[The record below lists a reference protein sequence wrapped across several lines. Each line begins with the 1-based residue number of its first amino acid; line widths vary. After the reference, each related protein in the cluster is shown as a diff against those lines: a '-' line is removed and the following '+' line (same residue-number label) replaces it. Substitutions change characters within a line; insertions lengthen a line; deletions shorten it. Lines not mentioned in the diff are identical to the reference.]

1 MAAHRGRSH
10 SHLNLYTPG
19 LPPQT
24 LTPYA
29 YINLPDKA
37 ALLAEFKGKTL
48 NQLRTPAMVM
58 DRSTFADNCA
68 RMHDRAAH
76 LGTLFRAHVKTHK
89 ASFVESA
96 TSEGTRLQ
104 LKSSSAQTHS
114 VVVSTLMEAWSIV
127 QAGLVSDG
135 TVKDLLYGLP
145 VSPAKIADLHALR
158 TTLATHGA
166 VLRLMV
172 DHPYQIRALEAFDR
186 QHPSNDPFLAK
197 WSVFVKIDVGT
208 KRAGLTPA
216 SNELHGLID
225 TLIPSPTVS
234 IHGFYAHAG
243 HSYAAKSQ
251 AQAAENLQTEI
262 SSVNAAAARALSKY
276 LAQNLSP
283 PKFVLS
289 VGATP
294 TAHAA
299 SGKIEFPSP
308 LNGTVELH
316 AGNYPILDSQ
326 QLATNLVG
334 VENVAQRVLASVVS
348 YYVGRGEGD
357 EAMCDAGA
365 IAMSKDTGPYPGF
378 GKVIGILREGET
390 NEWTPRETGWLLGR
404 VSQEHGILTR
414 SNKCAPE
421 QEEDILRLGDVV
433 SIVGQHACLTAAG
446 HPWYYIVDSRDESKG
461 NVVVDVW
468 VPWKGW

>member
-1 MAAHRGRSH
+1 MATHRGRSH
-10 SHLNLYTPG
+10 SHINLYTPG

-29 YINLPDKA
+29 YTNLPDKT
-37 ALLAEFKGKTL
+37 ALIAEFQGKNL
-48 NQLRTPAMVM
+48 SQLRTPAMVI

-89 ASFVESA
+89 TV
-96 TSEGTRLQ
+96 EGTRLQ
-104 LKSSSAQTHS
+104 LKSSSAETHS

-135 TVKDLLYGLP
+135 TIKD
-145 VSPAKIADLHALR
+145 ATKIADLHALR
-158 TTLATHGA
+158 TELAIHGA

-186 QHPSNDPFLAK
+186 QHPSKDPSLAK
-197 WSVFVKIDVGT
+197 WSAFIKIDVGT
-208 KRAGLTPA
+208 KRAGLTPG
-216 SNELHGLID
+216 SVDLHGLVD
-225 TLIPSPTVS
+225 TLIPSSAVS
-234 IHGFYAHAG
+234 IYGFYAHAG
-243 HSYAAKSQ
+243 HSYASTSQ
-251 AQAAENLQTEI
+251 AQAAANLQTEI
-262 SSVNAAAARALSKY
+262 SSVNAAAAYALSKY
-276 LAQNLSP
+276 IAQNLP
-283 PKFVLS
+283 TPKFVLS

-299 SGKIEFPSP
+299 SGKIEFPTP

-316 AGNYPILDSQ
+316 AGNYPILDAQ

-348 YYVGRGEGD
+348 YYIGRGEGD

-378 GKVIGILREGET
+378 GKVVGILREGE
-390 NEWTPRETGWLLGR
+390 EAGWTPRETGWLLGR

-421 QEEDILRLGDVV
+421 EEQDILRLGDVV

-446 HPWYYIVDSRDESKG
+446 HPWYYVVDSSDKSKG
-461 NVVVDVW
+461 NVVVDIW

>member
-1 MAAHRGRSH
+1 MAGHRERSH
-10 SHLNLYTPG
+10 SHINLYTPG

-29 YINLPDKA
+29 FTNPPDKA
-37 ALLAEFKGKTL
+37 ALVAEFQGKTL
-48 NQLRTPAMVM
+48 GQLRTPAMVI
-58 DRSTFADNCA
+58 DRSTFAANCA

-89 ASFVESA
+89 TA
-96 TSEGTRLQ
+96 EGTRLQ
-104 LKSSSAQTHS
+104 LNSSSAQTHS
-114 VVVSTLMEAWSIV
+114 VVVSTLMEAWRIV

-135 TVKDLLYGLP
+135 TVKDILYGLP

-186 QHPSNDPFLAK
+186 QHPSDNPTLAK
-197 WSVFVKIDVGT
+197 WSIFVKIDVGT
-208 KRAGLTPA
+208 KRAGLAPA
-216 SNELHGLID
+216 SGDLHGLVD
-225 TLIPSPTVS
+225 TLVPSPTVS
-234 IHGFYAHAG
+234 VHGFYAHAG
-243 HSYAAKSQ
+243 HSYASTSQ
-251 AQAAENLQTEI
+251 AQAEANLQNEI
-262 SSVNAAAARALSKY
+262 SSVNAAAAHALSKY
-276 LAQNLSP
+276 NAHNIP
-283 PKFVLS
+283 VPKFVLS

-299 SGKIEFPSP
+299 SGKIEFPTP

-316 AGNYPILDSQ
+316 AGNYPMLDSQ
-326 QLATNLVG
+326 QLATNLIGVG
-334 VENVAQRVLASVVS
+334 NVAQRVLASVVS
-348 YYVGRGEGD
+348 YYIGRGEGD

-378 GKVIGILREGET
+378 GKVVGVIREGE
-390 NEWTPRETGWLLGR
+390 EASWAPRETGWLLGR
-404 VSQEHGILTR
+404 VGQEHGILTR

-433 SIVGQHACLTAAG
+433 SIVGQHACLTAAA
-446 HPWYYIVDSRDESKG
+446 HPWYYIVDSQDESKG
-461 NVVVDVW
+461 SVVVDVW

>member
-1 MAAHRGRSH
+1 MSGHRERSH
-10 SHLNLYTPG
+10 SHINLYTPG

-24 LTPYA
+24 LTP
-29 YINLPDKA
+29 
-37 ALLAEFKGKTL
+37 
-48 NQLRTPAMVM
+48 QLRTPALVI

-68 RMHDRAAH
+68 RMHDRAAR
-76 LGTLFRAHVKTHK
+76 LGTQFRAHVKTHK
-89 ASFVESA
+89 
-96 TSEGTRLQ
+96 TSEGVRFQ
-104 LKSSSAQTHS
+104 LKSSSAETHS

-135 TVKDLLYGLP
+135 TVNDILYGLP

-158 TTLATHGA
+158 ETLATHNA
-166 VLRLMV
+166 ALRLMV

-186 QHPSNDPFLAK
+186 QHPSTNPLLAK

-208 KRAGLTPA
+208 KRAGLTP
-216 SNELHGLID
+216 SSPDLHGLVN
-225 TLIPSPTVS
+225 TLIASPTIS

-243 HSYAAKSQ
+243 HSYASTSH
-251 AQAAENLQTEI
+251 AQATSDLQNEI
-262 SSVNAAAARALSKY
+262 SCVNAAAAYALSKFTP
-276 LAQNLSP
+276 QE
-283 PKFVLS
+283 KFVLS

-299 SGKIEFPSP
+299 SDKVEFPTP

-316 AGNYPILDSQ
+316 AGNYPMLDSQ
-326 QLATNLVG
+326 QLATNLVK

-365 IAMSKDTGPYPGF
+365 IAMSKDKGPYPGF
-378 GKVIGILREGET
+378 GKVVSIIREGEDT
-390 NEWTPRETGWLLGR
+390 EWAPRETGWLLGR
-404 VSQEHGILTR
+404 ISQEHGILTR
-414 SNKCAPE
+414 LNKCTPE
-421 QEEDILRLGDVV
+421 EEQDILRLGDVV

-446 HPWYYIVDSRDESKG
+446 HPWYYIVDSKDQSKG